1 MTVQTAT
8 ACTRCGAASL
18 GTRFCESCGAPASFA
33 QVSPLPAPTLPA
45 GAPTSVGATPVRVF
59 ALIFFLLA
67 NVVPGLLGYAI
78 NAAGGNATGVQWL
91 AVTLVSLTGLMAF
104 VAALA
109 GRAGGGGKAF
119 GALFAIGYVA
129 LAVFLL
135 FGGVRDLDGY
145 TNDLLLVL
153 SYYSLYLSWALGR
166 PFRGRGYFGLLLLLV
181 VGVIGAFIEFIPG
194 IRNSYLGYIAI
205 ADIVFALSVWMTVG
219 LSVVFEG
226 KGEAAP
232 SRPTAPIA
240 YGQVN
245 SRAKWAL
252 IVLLSA
258 IGLQVAANLISLAGI
273 YFVSLVASPLSL
285 ILLILAI
292 VFGHVGL
299 SQIRRTGERGRGRAL
314 AALIVSYV
322 IVGLGVAL
330 VVVQLLTLAALSTT
344 YYGE

>member
-1 MTVQTAT
+1 
-8 ACTRCGAASL
+8 CR
-18 GTRFCESCGAPASFA
+18 
-33 QVSPLPAPTLPA
+33 
-45 GAPTSVGATPVRVF
+45 
-59 ALIFFLLA
+59 
-67 NVVPGLLGYAI
+67 
-78 NAAGGNATGVQWL
+78 
-91 AVTLVSLTGLMAF
+91 
-104 VAALA
+104 
-109 GRAGGGGKAF
+109 
-119 GALFAIGYVA
+119 
-129 LAVFLL
+129 
-135 FGGVRDLDGY
+135 
-145 TNDLLLVL
+145 
-153 SYYSLYLSWALGR
+153 
-166 PFRGRGYFGLLLLLV
+166 
-181 VGVIGAFIEFIPG
+181 
-194 IRNSYLGYIAI
+194 SYLKAR
-205 ADIVFALSVWMTVG
+205 
-219 LSVVFEG
+219 
-226 KGEAAP
+226 EAAP